1 MAVLDVSISIS
12 QKTNLREV
20 QFIYSGHVTNFKWL
34 SCQQIHFWGSGSSP
48 SLCWG
53 RANSRGVGQASGHAG
68 SAIRLWS
75 QTPGINSE
83 IFHLQAVQPQASYS
97 VTTLKP
103 RIQNMSIIQEKTS
116 IRGFGAGESGVQN
129 NLMALGMKTVL
140 TLQPQSQGGL
150 SARFPSCC

>member
-20 QFIYSGHVTNFKWL
+20 QFIYSGHVTHFKWL

-53 RANSRGVGQASGHAG
+53 RANSRGGGQASGHTGARLQG
-68 SAIRLWS
+68 STLRSSIYKLCSLRQVIQSLLWNPEFRIWVLS
-75 QTPGINSE
+75 RRK
-83 IFHLQAVQPQASYS
+83 QASVVLEQERVECKTIQWPWEWKLYS
-97 VTTLKP
+97 H
-103 RIQNMSIIQEKTS
+103 
-116 IRGFGAGESGVQN
+116 FHH
-129 NLMALGMKTVL
+129 
-140 TLQPQSQGGL
+140 QSQGGL